1 MAGSG
6 LDVMEGV
13 VELTH
18 RCIYCGQDHDL
29 SESDIIPDAL
39 TNARI
44 LNRNVCRIEHN
55 NKFSDMF
62 ESKVIDALG
71 FITNELDIKSSKGKK
86 YASYDAVV
94 TIEGIDY
101 NLKLHGDNEIFNGRV
116 IKSSDNK
123 HMISSYD
130 RAVKIAKDESKVQS
144 LDVNAIEIQKR
155 VSINNGIFFDISM
168 YRMLSKIAFEWY
180 CAKNDV
186 SDYCSE
192 FSSIIEF
199 ITTGNGTNPVS
210 IIQEEEIYKM
220 IDQLGNLG
228 SHILFTFEKEDGEID
243 VIISLFGL
251 LIYRVIVAKHKPSI
265 CVNNY
270 LYTELRTDS
279 SRKEIVHQSVE
290 EAQEKFY
297 GMFAQDKFVSAGVIN
312 GVSIMIPKVM
322 VPMQNV
328 EIYPLWFN
336 ITQYL
341 SKVDADTAKPN
352 KIINKIFLEQLKNI
366 TQASTLQKKSI
377 KRFVNETFCEG
388 HETIRLNPDTSN
400 KKATVLFYVVYLI
413 GISEEAELNDRVL
426 QKIIKEGLPNLSNEE
441 FIIDDEMESKLK
453 RTMMEKDNYSD
464 ILEKGAEKVIN
475 WKN

>member
-1 MAGSG
+1 
-6 LDVMEGV
+6 MEGV
-13 VELTH
+13 IELTH
-18 RCIYCGQDHDL
+18 RCIYCGKDHDL

-62 ESKVIDALG
+62 ESRVIDALG

-86 YASYDAVV
+86 YASYDTVV

-144 LDVNAIEIQKR
+144 LDINAIKIQKKVR
-155 VSINNGIFFDISM
+155 INNEIFFDISM
-168 YRMLSKIAFEWY
+168 YRMISKIAFEWY
-180 CAKNDV
+180 CTKNEV
-186 SDYCSE
+186 SGYCSE
-192 FSSIIEF
+192 FSNIIDF

-210 IIQEEEIYKM
+210 IIQEEELYKM
-220 IDQLGNLG
+220 VDQLGNLG
-228 SHILFTFEKEDGEID
+228 SHILFAFEKEDGEIE

-251 LIYRVIVAKHKPSI
+251 LMYRVIVAKHRPSI

-279 SRKEIVHQSVE
+279 SRKEIVHQSAE
-290 EAQEKFY
+290 EAQE
-297 GMFAQDKFVSAGVIN
+297 KFVSAGVIN
-312 GVSIMIPKVM
+312 GVSIMVPKIM

-341 SKVDADTAKPN
+341 SKVNTDTTNPN
-352 KIINKIFLEQLKNI
+352 EIINKIFLGQLKNI

-377 KRFVNETFCEG
+377 KRFVNETFYKG
-388 HETIRLNPDTSN
+388 HETIRLNPDSSN
-400 KKATVLFYVVYLI
+400 KKATVLFYVIYLI
-413 GISEEAELNDRVL
+413 GISKEAELNDMVL
-426 QKIIKEGLPNLSNEE
+426 QKIIKEGLPNLTNEE
-441 FIIDDEMESKLK
+441 FIVDDEMESNLK
-453 RTMMEKDNYSD
+453 RIMMETENYSD
-464 ILEKGAEKVIN
+464 VLEKGAEKVRN
-475 WKN
+475 WQN